1 MNLDYV
7 YVQEINLSLPAIPKI
22 KIFGPPKVM
31 ESMNIS
37 YLLIG
42 GNQGD
47 RPARL
52 ATARD
57 QIRTAGGDIRLISAI
72 YETAAWG
79 KTNQPDFLN
88 QALQVTTSQDA
99 PAWLL
104 TLLSIE
110 EKMGRRRQEKYG
122 PRIIDIDILFF
133 NNSII
138 REPQLTIP
146 HPEIQNRRF
155 ALTPL
160 EEIAPFL
167 IHPVLGKSIR
177 ELLAECTDTLAVKPF
192 V

>member
-1 MNLDYV
+1 
-7 YVQEINLSLPAIPKI
+7 
-22 KIFGPPKVM
+22 M

-47 RPARL
+47 RLARL
-52 ATARD
+52 ATAKGY
-57 QIRTAGGDIRLISAI
+57 ILAAGGDIQLASAL

-79 KTNQPDFLN
+79 KIDQPDFVN
-88 QALQVTTSQDA
+88 QALKVATSQEA

-104 TLLSIE
+104 TLLGIE

-133 NNSII
+133 NNSIL

-177 ELLAECTDTLAVKPF
+177 ELLAECADTLAVKQI

>member
-1 MNLDYV
+1 M
-7 YVQEINLSLPAIPKI
+7 NLSLPAIPKI

-47 RPARL
+47 RLARL

-57 QIRTAGGDIRLISAI
+57 YIMAAGGDIQLASAL

-79 KTNQPDFLN
+79 KTDQPDFVN
-88 QALQVTTSQDA
+88 QALKVATSQEA

-104 TLLSIE
+104 TLLGIE

-133 NNSII
+133 NNSIL

-177 ELLAECTDTLAVKPF
+177 ELLAECTDTLAVKQII
-192 V
+192 

>member
-1 MNLDYV
+1 
-7 YVQEINLSLPAIPKI
+7 
-22 KIFGPPKVM
+22 
-31 ESMNIS
+31 MNIS

-47 RPARL
+47 RLARL
-52 ATARD
+52 AEAKD
-57 QIRTAGGDIRLISAI
+57 WIAKAGGQILLASSL
-72 YETAAWG
+72 YETGAWG
-79 KTNQPDFLN
+79 KRDQPDFLN
-88 QALQVTTSQDA
+88 QALKVDTPQDA

-104 TLLSIE
+104 TLLGIE
-110 EKMGRRRQEKYG
+110 ERMGRRRAEKYG

-138 REPQLTIP
+138 REPGLSIP
-146 HPEIQNRRF
+146 HPEIQHRRF

-167 IHPVLGKSIR
+167 IHPVLHKTIR
-177 ELLAECTDTLAVKPF
+177 QLLAECTDPLAVKQF

>member
-1 MNLDYV
+1 
-7 YVQEINLSLPAIPKI
+7 
-22 KIFGPPKVM
+22 
-31 ESMNIS
+31 MNIS

-52 ATARD
+52 AAARNFITA
-57 QIRTAGGDIRLISAI
+57 AGGNILLASSI

-79 KTNQPDFLN
+79 KTDQPDFLN
-88 QALQVTTSQDA
+88 QALKVSTVQDA

-110 EKMGRRRQEKYG
+110 EKMGRRRDERYG

-133 NNSII
+133 NNSIV
-138 REPQLTIP
+138 RQPQLIIP
-146 HPEIQNRRF
+146 HPEMQNRRF

-160 EEIAPFL
+160 EEIAPFF
-167 IHPVLGKSIR
+167 IHPVLQKTIR
-177 ELLAECTDTLAVKPF
+177 ELLAECTDPLTVKQI

>member
-1 MNLDYV
+1 
-7 YVQEINLSLPAIPKI
+7 
-22 KIFGPPKVM
+22 
-31 ESMNIS
+31 MNIS

-47 RPARL
+47 RLARL

-57 QIRTAGGDIRLISAI
+57 CIEATGAKILLASAV

-79 KTNQPDFLN
+79 ITDQPDFLN
-88 QALQVTTSQDA
+88 QSLKVSTAQDA

-104 TLLSIE
+104 TLLDIE
-110 EKMGRRRQEKYG
+110 EKMGRRRKERYG

-138 REPQLTIP
+138 SQPGLTIP
-146 HPEIQNRRF
+146 HPEIQHRRF

-160 EEIAPFL
+160 EEIAPML
-167 IHPVLGKSIR
+167 IHPVLRQTIR
-177 ELLAECTDTLAVKPF
+177 TLLADCTDPLPVKQF

>member
-1 MNLDYV
+1 
-7 YVQEINLSLPAIPKI
+7 
-22 KIFGPPKVM
+22 M

-47 RPARL
+47 RSARL
-52 ATARD
+52 AMAREFIAAAEGAID
-57 QIRTAGGDIRLISAI
+57 LASAL

-79 KTNQPDFLN
+79 KTDQPDFLN
-88 QALQVTTSQDA
+88 QALKVSTILDA
-99 PAWLL
+99 RTWLS
-104 TLLSIE
+104 TLLGIE
-110 EKMGRRRQEKYG
+110 EKMGRRRDEKYG

-138 REPQLTIP
+138 REPRLIIP

-155 ALTPL
+155 ALTPM

-167 IHPVLGKSIR
+167 IHPVSGKTIR
-177 ELLAECTDTLAVKPF
+177 QLLAECTDPLAVKQT

>member
-1 MNLDYV
+1 
-7 YVQEINLSLPAIPKI
+7 
-22 KIFGPPKVM
+22 M

-47 RPARL
+47 RLARL
-52 ATARD
+52 ALARD
-57 QIRTAGGDIRLISAI
+57 LITNAGGQILIASAL

-79 KTNQPDFLN
+79 KREQPDFLN
-88 QALQVTTSQDA
+88 QALEVGTSGDA
-99 PAWLL
+99 RAWLL
-104 TLLSIE
+104 TLLDIE
-110 EKMGRRRQEKYG
+110 ERMGRRRAEKYG
-122 PRIIDIDILFF
+122 SRVIDIDILFF

-138 REPQLTIP
+138 REPGLSIP
-146 HPEIQNRRF
+146 HPEIQHRRF

-167 IHPVLGKSIR
+167 IHPVLNKTIR
-177 ELLAECTDTLAVKPF
+177 QLLAECTDPLAVKQF